1 MNTLDRWRLILGRYA
16 EQRLPLGGKGGGG
29 QGQSGRMDRALE
41 YLYGREYQGRGLR
54 KDQPHGSLSGSQ
66 PTLVTWLSEVRELFP
81 KETVEVIEK
90 HALDRYGMTELITD
104 PQTLERLEPSQ
115 ELLRTLLALRG
126 HLKGEVLTL
135 ARRIIRRVVEDLRRR
150 LESEVRR
157 VLSGRINRFRH
168 SPLAVA
174 QNFDPLGTLRKNL
187 KHFDRERGQLVIE
200 QLRFFERNTRR
211 LRWDIILCVDQ
222 SGSMADSV
230 IHSAVMAGILA
241 ALPAFSH
248 SRSSSLTPTSW
259 ICPTTSMTP
268 WRHSCGSSSAVARI
282 SGRPCAIALSWS
294 RTHTA
299 RCWCWLRTSAKGRR
313 RVS

>member
-16 EQRLPLGGKGGGG
+16 EQRLPLGGGAAG

-41 YLYGREYQGRGLR
+41 YLYGREYKGRGLR
-54 KDQPHGSLSGSQ
+54 KEETHGSLSGSQ

-90 HALDRYGMTELITD
+90 HALDRYGLTELVTD
-104 PQTLERLEPSQ
+104 PQTLERLEPNQ

-126 HLKGEVLTL
+126 HLKGEVLNL
-135 ARRIIRRVVEDLRRR
+135 ARRIIRRVVEELRRR

-157 VLSGRINRFRH
+157 VLSGRLNRFRH
-168 SPLAVA
+168 SPLAVT

-187 KHFDRERGQLVIE
+187 KHFNRERRQLVIE

-241 ALPAFSH
+241 RAAGIPH
-248 SRSSSLTPTSW
+248 SY
-259 ICPTTSMTP
+259 
-268 WRHSCGSSSAVARI
+268 
-282 SGRPCAIALSWS
+282 
-294 RTHTA
+294 
-299 RCWCWLRTSAKGRR
+299 RR
-313 RVS
+313 L